1 MYAHHFHH
9 HLIGIGR
16 AVKRAGAGAVV
27 RTHFAFKQRVA
38 PDFAFGETL
47 AGAGFFLVADAA
59 GHRARGHEDCGQVA
73 AAQRTY
79 HQAGDDFVAHAHQQ
93 RAVKHLVRQADGGTH
108 RNHVARKQRKLHAFV
123 ALGDAVAHRGRAA
136 GHLCRRAVFL
146 RFVLNQVGEIF
157 ERLVCGNHVVVG
169 RDDAQVRHG
178 WLLHLDFDGFG
189 HRRIAVRQ
197 IGTAQA
203 VALHA
208 PLPFVGFGALQVG
221 GAGGAAAFDDALGNG
236 GKLRVDSGH
245 GVRPCCVVL
254 QHIILPTVPRVLC
267 RNKLSVVRRVVDKS
281 CSRV

>member
-1 MYAHHFHH
+1 M
-9 HLIGIGR
+9 
-16 AVKRAGAGAVV
+16 
-27 RTHFAFKQRVA
+27 
-38 PDFAFGETL
+38 
-47 AGAGFFLVADAA
+47 
-59 GHRARGHEDCGQVA
+59 
-73 AAQRTY
+73 
-79 HQAGDDFVAHAHQQ
+79 
-93 RAVKHLVRQADGGTH
+93 
-108 RNHVARKQRKLHAFV
+108 
-123 ALGDAVAHRGRAA
+123 GDAVAHRGRAA

-157 ERLVCGNHVVVG
+157 ERLVGGNHVVVG
-169 RDDAQVRHG
+169 RDDAQVRHAG
-178 WLLHLDFDGFG
+178 LLHLDFDGFG
-189 HRRIAVRQ
+189 YRRIAVRQ

-208 PLPFVGFGALQVG
+208 PLPFVGFDALQVG

-245 GVRPCCVVL
+245 GVRPRCVVL